1 MCSIFCT
8 TYNLFPSVLYNIPF
22 SSPTSSA
29 TSVHASCL
37 FQFFSES
44 SVTFIVRNQIL
55 RNALCTFF
63 IRSHCGR
70 SHFGLN
76 SNRKG
81 MERVFFILRLRLRL
95 HLRCPGSHVWNTK
108 ASAYASARKW
118 KPFHLLRWPLHWHL
132 HLRCPGSHLW
142 NTDEYLSSCKRK
154 EMKTFPFLAL
164 AFAFALAFALG

>member
-29 TSVHASCL
+29 TSVHASYL

-44 SVTFIVRNQIL
+44 RATFILKNQIL
-55 RNALCTFF
+55 RNALCAFF
-63 IRSHCGR
+63 IRCHCGGR
-70 SHFGLN
+70 HFGLN

-95 HLRCPGSHVWNTK
+95 HLH
-108 ASAYASARKW
+108 
-118 KPFHLLRWPLHWHL
+118 LRWGSLHVCL
-132 HLRCPGSHLW
+132 LVLP
-142 NTDEYLSSCKRK
+142 
-154 EMKTFPFLAL
+154 L
-164 AFAFALAFALG
+164 AFAFATLVWTSLKGCNIEKVSLYCYNYFVISCIVISYFRSSYTYGRCIESYVFT